1 MPFQIEGS
9 RVVLD
14 GHCSVEEAA
23 ELFQALIAIDRP
35 VFSLEG
41 VESMHTAIAQVL
53 LAARGALEASPAD
66 RTLAACLA
74 PLEPVA

>member
-9 RVVLD
+9 RAVLK

-23 ELFQALIAIDRP
+23 DLFQALIAIERP
-35 VFSLEG
+35 VFSIEG

-53 LAARGALEASPAD
+53 LAARGALEGSPAD

-74 PLEPVA
+74 ALAPAA